1 MTRASLYLNFAGSSE
16 EALTFYRSVLG
27 GEFLG
32 IMRFRD
38 MPGAPEMS
46 AADAEKV
53 MHMTLPVGDNL
64 MLHASDTLESRG
76 QKLAVGNNFSIMLEP
91 ESKAEADR
99 LFSQLSAG
107 GVVEMPMQDMFWG
120 DYYGAFTDRF
130 GVQWMINFANPHSA

>member
-1 MTRASLYLNFAGSSE
+1 MTRASLYLNFAGTSE
-16 EALTFYRSVLG
+16 EALAFYRSVLG

-32 IMRFRD
+32 IMRYRD

-46 AADAEKV
+46 SADAEKV
-53 MHMTLPVGDNL
+53 MHMTLPVGENL

-76 QKLAVGNNFSIMLEP
+76 QNLVAGNNFSIMLEP

-99 LFSQLSAG
+99 LFNQLSAG

-130 GVQWMINFANPHSA
+130 GVHWMINYANPPSA

>member
-1 MTRASLYLNFAGSSE
+1 MTRASLYLNFAGTSE
-16 EALTFYRSVLG
+16 EALAFYRSVLG

-32 IMRFRD
+32 IMRYRD
-38 MPGAPEMS
+38 MPGAPEMH

-53 MHMTLPVGDNL
+53 MHMTLPVGENL

-76 QKLAVGNNFSIMLEP
+76 QNLVAGNNFSIMLEP

-99 LFSQLSAG
+99 LFNQLSAG
-107 GVVEMPMQDMFWG
+107 GVVEMPMQDMVWG

-130 GVQWMINFANPHSA
+130 GVHWMINYANPPSA

>member
-1 MTRASLYLNFAGSSE
+1 MTRASLYLNFAGTSE
-16 EALTFYRSVLG
+16 EALSLYRSVLG
-27 GEFLG
+27 GEFLD

-53 MHMTLPVGDNL
+53 MHMTLPVGENL
-64 MLHASDTLESRG
+64 MLHASDTLESHG
-76 QKLAVGNNFSIMLEP
+76 QNLVAGNNFSIMLEP

-130 GVQWMINFANPHSA
+130 GVQWMINYANPPSA